1 MSLARYTGQ
10 SRKLRELAVEK
21 LGAEKV
27 ACMSDEEVTSFVDG
41 EYAIFWGDCTDGFA
55 GHGPDEETIVLVRND
70 AFRELRESGA
80 VVFVER

>member
-27 ACMSDEEVTSFVDG
+27 ACMSDEECRHCGAEFEEDDDG
-41 EYAIFWGDCTDGFA
+41 Q
-55 GHGPDEETIVLVRND
+55 
-70 AFRELRESGA
+70 
-80 VVFVER
+80 